1 MGFFDALKLKYGVEG
16 GVNDKDYPYYRVS
29 DNPANPSAT
38 EDNKR
43 HDPYGVYL
51 FIKKQYVDIEDW
63 GGKRYRWDAK
73 LKPGLKLLNFAK
85 MPKSVGFAILKA
97 AGFKTMTEIWNLH
110 ALKQGSRYDI
120 PKEEVSHF
128 FYPLNPSEDNPSEE
142 QLQKIANKNISN
154 NPNVYRIIRL
164 VYPTK
169 IKTNRNFS
177 KIFQRLGYDGILDL
191 DGAMMT
197 LEPQLIVFNPKNV
210 IWHQREE
217 NVIDGKIYRLPFS
230 EYSLANIFIRQG
242 IKESRVKKAIKN
254 FMSFNRYLDDDDP
267 QKDVEFWE
275 KKKFEDFETFIEK
288 NMHLTKK
295 QVS

>member
-1 MGFFDALKLKYGVEG
+1 MQFLKSLKLKYGVEG
-16 GVNDKDYPYYRVS
+16 GVKDKDYPYYRVS
-29 DNPANPSAT
+29 NNPAKPSAT

-51 FIKKQYVDIEDW
+51 FIKKKYVDITDW
-63 GGKRYRWDAK
+63 GTKRYRWDAK

-85 MPKSVGFAILKA
+85 MPKSVGFALFKA

-110 ALKQGSRYDI
+110 LRQQGSRYDI
-120 PKEEVSHF
+120 PAEEVAHF
-128 FYPLNPSEDNPSEE
+128 FHPLQPGKDKPSEE
-142 QLQKIANKNISN
+142 ELQKIANKNISN

-191 DGAMMT
+191 DGAIMT
-197 LEPQLIVFNPKNV
+197 LEPQLIVFNPQNV
-210 IWHQREE
+210 IWGEREE
-217 NVIDGKIYRLPFS
+217 NVIDGKDGSIYKLPFS

-242 IKESRVKKAIKN
+242 IKESRVKKAIEK
-254 FMSFNRYLDDDDP
+254 FASFKHLEDP
-267 QKDVEFWE
+267 QNNAMFWRDKSFDE
-275 KKKFEDFETFIEK
+275 FEDFVEK
-288 NMHLTKK
+288 NIHLP
-295 QVS
+295 QD